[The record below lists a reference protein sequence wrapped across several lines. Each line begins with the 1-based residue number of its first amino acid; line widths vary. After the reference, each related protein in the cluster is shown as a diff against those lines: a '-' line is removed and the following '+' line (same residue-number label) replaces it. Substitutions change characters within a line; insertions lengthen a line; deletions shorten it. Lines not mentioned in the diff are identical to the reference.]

1 MKCICENMKYSHS
14 EMGGLSVYTT
24 ENYKGFIL
32 EECYGSWKLR
42 FQENEGDLN
51 YVDICYCPFCGRKL
65 NNWDWSEEG

>member
-24 ENYKGFIL
+24 ENHKGFIL

-42 FQENEGDLN
+42 FQQNKGDLN
-51 YVDICYCPFCGRKL
+51 FVDIYYCPFCGRKL
-65 NNWDWSEEG
+65 NNWEWSEEE